1 MDFETSLRR
10 TIKTGTV
17 RIGQESTKSS
27 IQAGKA
33 KMVIVAD
40 NCPEEFKQY
49 LNELENLFAYVYE
62 GSSTQLGKACGK
74 PFFVSAL
81 VIEDAGES
89 DILNL
94 KKV

>member
-10 TIKTGTV
+10 AIKTGTV
-17 RIGQESTKSS
+17 RIGQESTKAS
-27 IQAGKA
+27 IQADKA
-33 KMVIVAD
+33 QMLIVAD

-49 LNELENLFAYVYE
+49 LNELENLFTYVYE
-62 GSSTQLGKACGK
+62 CGK